1 MWQVGIMRQVCTDD
15 KLDRQKTEIVVE
27 WSRDR
32 ERGFLYKYIQMICS
46 FVSLSLSP
54 YLILIRTYIYPLCA
68 THIQG
73 ITILRR
79 FTAIGAL
86 RRRVAI

>member
-1 MWQVGIMRQVCTDD
+1 MRQVCTDD
-15 KLDRQKTEIVVE
+15 KLDRQKTEIVE
-27 WSRDR
+27 T

-54 YLILIRTYIYPLCA
+54 YLILIRMCIYPLSA

>member
-32 ERGFLYKYIQMICS
+32 EGLLIQVYTDDLFICIS
-46 FVSLSLSP
+46 VFVPLP
-54 YLILIRTYIYPLCA
+54 YTYMCIYPLCA